1 MTDEHTSLIKTP
13 KQLIIVVLVAFA
25 VPISMAV
32 LISQLVTS
40 GVKGVHE
47 DDSQV
52 LTRIQAVGNVVLA
65 EPSGP
70 KGMLTGEQV
79 YGQVCKTCHETGLA
93 GAPKFGDKAA
103 WAARIA
109 QGESVMEQH
118 AIAGFQGKA
127 GAMPAKGGNAELTD
141 NEVRRAVVF
150 MANKAGATWKEPAAP
165 LAVVASSERTGEQVV
180 GETCGKCHMTGE
192 GGAPKIGDRDAWIK
206 RAKDGYARVLQS
218 ALKGHAG
225 MPARGGLAELSDAEI
240 KRAIDYMMKSGSA
253 TPVPG
258 GAASVAPVAVA
269 VAVATSA
276 AAPAATPAAAPAA
289 DGNKVFTM
297 SCAACHAT
305 GVAGA
310 PKFGDKAAWAPRIAQ
325 GANVL
330 YTHALGGFQGKAGVM
345 PPKGGNTSLPDADV
359 KAAVD
364 YMVAAAK

>member
-1 MTDEHTSLIKTP
+1 MTDEHSSLIKTP

-25 VPISMAV
+25 VPIGLAV

-47 DDSQV
+47 DDSQI
-52 LTRIQAVGNVVLA
+52 LSRIQAVGHVVLA

-79 YGQVCKTCHETGLA
+79 YGQVCKTCHEAGLA

-141 NEVRRAVVF
+141 DEVRRAVVF

-165 LAVVASSERTGEQVV
+165 AAVASSERTGEQVV
-180 GETCGKCHMTGE
+180 TATCGKCHATGE

-225 MPARGGLAELSDAEI
+225 MPARGGLADLSDVEI
-240 KRAIDYMMKSGSA
+240 KRAIEYMLNSGSA

-258 GAASVAPVAVA
+258 GAAAVAPAA
-269 VAVATSA
+269 AAVATLA
-276 AAPAATPAAAPAA
+276 AAPAATPGAAPAA
-289 DGNKVFTM
+289 DGKKVFDM
-297 SCAACHAT
+297 NCAACHAA

-310 PKFGDKAAWAPRIAQ
+310 PKFGDKTAWAPRIAQ
-325 GANVL
+325 GVSVL
-330 YTHALGGFQGKAGVM
+330 YGHAQGGFQGKAGVM

>member
-258 GAASVAPVAVA
+258 GAAAVAPAS
-269 VAVATSA
+269 AVAT
-276 AAPAATPAAAPAA
+276 AATPAAAPAA
-289 DGNKVFTM
+289 DGKKVFDM

-325 GANVL
+325 GISVL
-330 YTHALGGFQGKAGVM
+330 YGHALGGFQGKGGVM

-364 YMVAAAK
+364 FMVAAAK